1 VADDEAAR
9 AVTREFLAAPT
20 RSRPFSNR
28 PTSTDSPE
36 PGSSTP
42 NGVSVDLL
50 FASSGIEP
58 DLVGRSE
65 RLEIAAGVWL
75 LVASVGDL
83 IALKLLAVDDERATD
98 RADLRGLSGIATGV
112 DWAVANDAVE
122 QIQVRGFNRGRD
134 LTAALADLRND

>member
-1 VADDEAAR
+1 M
-9 AVTREFLAAPT
+9 
-20 RSRPFSNR
+20 
-28 PTSTDSPE
+28 
-36 PGSSTP
+36 
-42 NGVSVDLL
+42 SVDLL

-98 RADLRGLSGIATGV
+98 RADLRGLSGIATGI